1 MPHPPSVIARLD
13 RATQYSRDGRVQPK
27 SRGVLDRPVKPG
39 DDDLRLVVRRDD
51 GLGAL
56 QGRVNPKRRAVE
68 RSYPKKK
75 SPARRGRPDEA
86 FVSGRRCGARTI
98 HSDSDYSTT

>member
-1 MPHPPSVIARLD
+1 MCESHR
-13 RATQYSRDGRVQPK
+13 
-27 SRGVLDRPVKPG
+27 VKPG
-39 DDDLRLVVRRDD
+39 DDDLRLVARRDD

-98 HSDSDYSTT
+98 HSDSDYSTTWITRRERGSTSTVCPFTTV